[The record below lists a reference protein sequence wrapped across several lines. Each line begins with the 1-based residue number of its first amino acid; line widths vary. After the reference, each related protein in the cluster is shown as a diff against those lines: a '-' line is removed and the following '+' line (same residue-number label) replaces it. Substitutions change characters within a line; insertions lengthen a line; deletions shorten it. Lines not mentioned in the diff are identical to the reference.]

1 MTKTQAAKNA
11 EEMATRER
19 QREKNNLKTALLPT
33 KVQERKSN
41 ARVVGGEGALIVLTV
56 NIWELKVSFV
66 LQKIPLTMGRQ
77 RVG

>member
-1 MTKTQAAKNA
+1 
-11 EEMATRER
+11 MATRER

-41 ARVVGGEGALIVLTV
+41 ARAVGGEGALIVLTV

-77 RVG
+77 GVG